1 MSHLTRFNLNIVL
14 KNLLIIVVSLMM
26 AVAPNYINS
35 GSSNFN
41 FSTILTSIYIA
52 VVLYIFI
59 CLFKIISYYFNEKS
73 TKNGVVYLFDNILN
87 KKYAILI
94 LTLIM
99 LICWIPVLAFLY
111 PGNAINDTWGQFSQY
126 IKMFNGGTLHR
137 GVLSDHHPFFDT
149 LFIGGIIVP
158 LAHVFHNWKLAFFC
172 YVILQYILT
181 CLSFSVSVWY
191 LRKKCLLSTN
201 LVATVYGIYC
211 ILPIFP
217 ASAQTI
223 SKDALFSWI
232 YVYLT
237 ILLVE
242 VIRTNGRVFSSKK
255 YLLILIS
262 TIFFVGL
269 TKKIGLYVVI
279 LTLLVFFIAF
289 NKVRKNMLILFGA
302 IAFLSFGLTGI
313 IKSELKVIPGGKQEM
328 FSLPFQQTAR
338 YMKYHSEDV
347 TKDEKKVIGKLLDTK
362 NIARKY
368 DPISAD
374 PVKGFEDRG
383 TTEDYVNYIKVW
395 IKQGIRHPKTYIS
408 ATVAMLSGWFST
420 EEYSPL
426 MNMDW
431 HNQLDTRIIPESI
444 SERKGLSSKL
454 AKEYQK
460 FYDNLYNNKI
470 TGLIVSYAL
479 YAAILPLIVC
489 LALWNKYDR
498 KWWLITIPMLLSI
511 ALGCWLAPLS
521 IFLEGRRYLYPVIYT
536 LPILLAISSSLISD
550 HNKFFEKEE

>member
-1 MSHLTRFNLNIVL
+1 MSYLTRLNIVL
-14 KNLLIIVVSLMM
+14 KNLLVISVSFMM
-26 AVAPNYINS
+26 AVAPNYIDS

-41 FSTILTSIYIA
+41 FSTLLTSAYIA
-52 VVLYIFI
+52 IALYIFMF
-59 CLFKIISYYFNEKS
+59 LFKVISRYLNEKAAR
-73 TKNGVVYLFDNILN
+73 NIVVSLFDNVLN
-87 KKYAILI
+87 KKNAIVI

-99 LICWIPVLAFLY
+99 LVCWIPVLIFLY

-126 IKMFNGGTLHR
+126 IKMFDGGILHR

-149 LFIGGIIVP
+149 LFMGGIIVP
-158 LAHVFHNWKLAFFC
+158 LAHLFHNWKLAFFC
-172 YVILQYILT
+172 YVILQYVLT

-191 LRKKCLLSTN
+191 LHKKCSISIN
-201 LVATVYGIYC
+201 LTTVVYSIYC

-217 ASAQTI
+217 VSAQTI

-237 ILLVE
+237 ILLIE
-242 VIRTNGRVFSSKK
+242 VIRTNGSVLSSKK
-255 YLLILIS
+255 YLIVLIL

-269 TKKIGLYVVI
+269 TKKVGLYVVI
-279 LTLLVFFIAF
+279 LTLVAF
-289 NKVRKNMLILFGA
+289 LIFLKSSRKYILILFAA
-302 IAFLSFGLTGI
+302 IALLSFGLTGF

-362 NIARKY
+362 NISKNY
-368 DPISAD
+368 IPISAD

-395 IKQGIRHPKTYIS
+395 IKQGIKHPKTYIS

-460 FYDNLYNNKI
+460 FYDNLYNNKV

-479 YAAILPLIVC
+479 YATILPLIVC

-511 ALGCWLAPLS
+511 ALGCWLAPVS

-536 LPILLAISSSLISD
+536 LPILLAISSSLITENSTLFIRG
-550 HNKFFEKEE
+550 K